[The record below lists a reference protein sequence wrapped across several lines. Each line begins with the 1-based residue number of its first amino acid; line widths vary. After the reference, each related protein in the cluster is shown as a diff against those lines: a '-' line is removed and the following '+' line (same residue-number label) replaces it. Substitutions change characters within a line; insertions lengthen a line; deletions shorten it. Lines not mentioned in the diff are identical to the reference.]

1 MVLPGFPG
9 AVRNVK
15 SISKYGHLIMRFQQ
29 WGCKNRPFYHIVVD
43 KVKPNMLFS
52 LLSHAQQHLLF
63 SVNRSDQK
71 TDGLCGAS
79 RHL

>member
-43 KVKPNMLFS
+43 KVKSKILNFDVPSKFTFFSNLFRTDDRLVMWS
-52 LLSHAQQHLLF
+52 
-63 SVNRSDQK
+63 RSALM
-71 TDGLCGAS
+71 T
-79 RHL
+79 

>member
-43 KVKPNMLFS
+43 KVKSKM
-52 LLSHAQQHLLF
+52 LLSLMSTQQLLF
-63 SVNRSDQK
+63 SEIRSQQK
-71 TDGLCGAS
+71 TDWLRGAS
-79 RHL
+79 RNL